1 MRAAEPWGAD
11 ALFRVLLVVLD
22 ELWHYL
28 LHGTVDDV
36 VGYLVDGGLWVGVD
50 GDDDA

>member
-28 LHGTVDDV
+28 LHCTVDDV
-36 VGYLVDGGLWVGVD
+36 VGYLVDRGLWVGVD